1 MEESDAEESFARI
14 LSMAV
19 SKDAALRQFLK
30 AEAEK
35 QFDKDY
41 DVFYPYVK
49 DAVVED
55 GRTFRDVLL
64 SYTSEEE
71 LGTLENSLPLL
82 TIMIP
87 DLSAFDAFSVHKWD
101 PKDDQIAVT
110 YAKGNDSSVFY
121 SEGEPVLSLSEG
133 YLPSFPFLVVK
144 SNERMKIL
152 HKLGGTRAGQSV
164 SYQYDFV
171 NPAFDGSKTA
181 STRARYYEDNNT
193 ELAPEEKP
201 YLKKEAVD
209 PSCVEAYNLNKK
221 NGSLIDREYVYYGL
235 SPEHSQ
241 HGSYNL
247 NIREKLFMFRIAVN
261 QPVYVVDGE
270 NNNSVLK
277 ENVSYKSERPS
288 TEQVVKELWTNGYFE
303 LVIYVYAGTGG
314 GEEKVLSVSG
324 QDLFYISKLKVRH
337 QHSTVFRHNKW
348 WYSTRVEELK
358 GKWVDVSK
366 RDMWLNKLWDLSYLP
381 ENFFIKVVG
390 GSNGSKQQMSET
402 YIANYVCKLT
412 EDGAIDHIVYDNPT
426 LASR

>member
-1 MEESDAEESFARI
+1 MDDETGT
-14 LSMAV
+14 LG
-19 SKDAALRQFLK
+19 KLK
-30 AEAEK
+30 AAIAKAELVDMSSVK
-35 QFDKDY
+35 VGDIIYVSLNEEDGLILKDGYDSRRKYIVVIGFTPEGVAIGALLINSKIDSSKRTEELLNCQYLLLVCNYRNILDY
-41 DVFYPYVK
+41 DSWLDCSDIF
-49 DAVVED
+49 E
-55 GRTFRDVLL
+55 L
-64 SYTSEEE
+64 SK
-71 LGTLENSLPLL
+71 L
-82 TIMIP
+82 
-87 DLSAFDAFSVHKWD
+87 
-101 PKDDQIAVT
+101 
-110 YAKGNDSSVFY
+110 
-121 SEGEPVLSLSEG
+121 
-133 YLPSFPFLVVK
+133 
-144 SNERMKIL
+144 KI
-152 HKLGGTRAGQSV
+152 
-164 SYQYDFV
+164 
-171 NPAFDGSKTA
+171 
-181 STRARYYEDNNT
+181 T
-193 ELAPEEKP
+193 E
-201 YLKKEAVD
+201 
-209 PSCVEAYNLNKK
+209 K
-221 NGSLIDREYVYYGL
+221 NGNLIDREYIYYGL

-270 NNNSVLK
+270 NKNSVLK

-288 TEQVVKELWTNGYFE
+288 TEQVVKDLWTNGYFE

-348 WYSTRVEELK
+348 WYSTRVEDLK

-426 LASR
+426 NLGFSKQIASMKKCTNSYMCASREDDLGGAIFNFTDPIIVSDKEVNSKGYEMHALNTGAVELVIAPVRIR

>member
-1 MEESDAEESFARI
+1 MDDETGT
-14 LSMAV
+14 LG
-19 SKDAALRQFLK
+19 KLK
-30 AEAEK
+30 AAIAKAELVDMSSVK
-35 QFDKDY
+35 VGDIIYVSLNEEDGLILKDGYDSRRKYIVVIGFTPEGVAIGALLINSKIDSSKRTEELLNCQYPLLVCNYRNILDY
-41 DVFYPYVK
+41 DSWL
-49 DAVVED
+49 DCSDILE
-55 GRTFRDVLL
+55 L
-64 SYTSEEE
+64 SK
-71 LGTLENSLPLL
+71 L
-82 TIMIP
+82 
-87 DLSAFDAFSVHKWD
+87 
-101 PKDDQIAVT
+101 
-110 YAKGNDSSVFY
+110 
-121 SEGEPVLSLSEG
+121 
-133 YLPSFPFLVVK
+133 
-144 SNERMKIL
+144 KI
-152 HKLGGTRAGQSV
+152 
-164 SYQYDFV
+164 
-171 NPAFDGSKTA
+171 
-181 STRARYYEDNNT
+181 T
-193 ELAPEEKP
+193 E
-201 YLKKEAVD
+201 
-209 PSCVEAYNLNKK
+209 K
-221 NGSLIDREYVYYGL
+221 NGNLIDREYIYYGL

-261 QPVYVVDGE
+261 QPVYVVDGK
-270 NNNSVLK
+270 NKNSVLK

-288 TEQVVKELWTNGYFE
+288 TEQVVKDLWTNGYFE

-348 WYSTRVEELK
+348 WYSTRVEDLK

-426 LASR
+426 NLGFSKQIASMKNVPTHTCVPAGKMIWEVPSLTLRIPLSFLTKR